1 MNSFEFNKIA
11 GGILFSVLIL
21 LVIGQLSSIVMS
33 PTVLEKVAYPV
44 PAIEAPEASPTA
56 DAEDQPSLGALL
68 AEADAESGKKAAKKC
83 AACHT
88 FDQGGAN
95 RVGPNLYGI
104 LNDDMARTAG
114 FAYSTALK
122 DTEGGW
128 TFEALDAF
136 VANPRT
142 AMPGTKMVFAGIRRA
157 GERANLLLYLRSL
170 GDADAE
176 LPAAE

>member
-21 LVIGQLSSIVMS
+21 LVIGQLSSTLMS

-44 PAIEAPEASPTA
+44 PVIEAPEASAKA
-56 DAEDQPSLGALL
+56 DAEDRPSLGALL

-104 LNDDMARTAG
+104 LNDDVARTAG
-114 FAYSTALK
+114 FSYSAALK
-122 DTEGGW
+122 DWDGGW
-128 TFEALDAF
+128 TVENTDLFVLEA
-136 VANPRT
+136 
-142 AMPGTKMVFAGIRRA
+142 
-157 GERANLLLYLRSL
+157 
-170 GDADAE
+170 GDVDICF
-176 LPAAE
+176 